1 MKVTE
6 VPLSRVDGIAERAE
20 YRLKESGITSAFEL
34 ASSLPDEV
42 MQVIGGDMQS
52 AALLISNARA
62 CLAKRGIMLED
73 FVKASDIA
81 RRKNDIISCST
92 GSRAVDNLLGGG
104 IETKAVTEFFGAFG
118 SGKSQLCH
126 TLSVLCHL
134 PIEKGGMDGGAIYI
148 DTEGTFRVNRLS
160 EIAKTR
166 GVDEGFVLDRVL
178 YSRTYDVQHL
188 IAVVKAIGEQVRK
201 NSIRL
206 IVIDSVINL
215 FRSEYIGRET
225 LAERQQKL
233 NTLMHRLHNLAEVYN
248 VAIVI
253 TNQVQAV
260 PNTFF
265 GDPNRPAGGHV
276 LAHGSTY
283 RIYLRK
289 AGEDRIAAIVDSPSH
304 PYSEAKFTINSAGV
318 CDIMPEAHG

>member
-1 MKVTE
+1 MKAAE
-6 VPLSRVDGIAERAE
+6 VPLSKVDGIAERAE
-20 YRLKESGITSAFEL
+20 EKLRESGITSAYEL
-34 ASSLPDEV
+34 ASSLPDEI
-42 MQVIGGDMQS
+42 MQVIGGDMQN

-62 CLAKRGIMLED
+62 CLAKRGLILED

-81 RRKNDIISCST
+81 RRKNDVIACTT
-92 GSRAVDNLLGGG
+92 GSRALDNLLGGG

-126 TLSVLCHL
+126 TLSVLCNL
-134 PIEKGGMDGGAIYI
+134 PVEKGGLDGGAIYV

-166 GVDEGFVLDRVL
+166 GMDEAFVLDRIL

-188 IAVVKAIGEQVRK
+188 IAVVRALGEQVRK

-233 NTLMHRLHNLAEVYN
+233 NTLMHRLRNVAEVYN
-248 VAIVI
+248 VAVVI

-289 AGEDRIAAIVDSPSH
+289 AGEERIAAMVDSPSH
-304 PYSEAKFTINSAGV
+304 PYSEARFTIGSAGV
-318 CDIMPEAHG
+318 CDTSSPEEN

>member
-1 MKVTE
+1 MKVAE

-73 FVKASDIA
+73 FVKASDMA

-92 GSRAVDNLLGGG
+92 GSRA
-104 IETKAVTEFFGAFG
+104 
-118 SGKSQLCH
+118 
-126 TLSVLCHL
+126 
-134 PIEKGGMDGGAIYI
+134 IEKGGMDGGAIYI

-160 EIAKTR
+160 EIAKAR
-166 GVDEGFVLDRVL
+166 GIDEGFVLDRVL

-188 IAVVKAIGEQVRK
+188 IAVVKAIGEQIRK
-201 NSIRL
+201 NSVRL

-248 VAIVI
+248 VAVVI

-260 PNTFF
+260 PNAFF
-265 GDPNRPAGGHV
+265 GDPNSPAGGHV

-289 AGEDRIAAIVDSPSH
+289 SGEDRIAAIVDSPSH
-304 PYSEAKFTINSAGV
+304 PYSEAKFTINSSGV
-318 CDIMPEAHG
+318 CDIIPEAHE